1 MPWYYK
7 RILGNGTFGSI
18 GRVAPKLSPAALSAG
33 LQQMLDLAGEGHLEH
48 KRPKPASR
56 GPPSPLSNIARLAS
70 ISDLRDCLKS
80 HHPLR
85 CEQRLLHQTDIFELF
100 EGGWR

>member
-70 ISDLRDCLKS
+70 ISDLI
-80 HHPLR
+80 HATVAA
-85 CEQRLLHQTDIFELF
+85 RLL
-100 EGGWR
+100 R

>member
-48 KRPKPASR
+48 KDPNLRLVGRPR
-56 GPPSPLSNIARLAS
+56 
-70 ISDLRDCLKS
+70 
-80 HHPLR
+80 H
-85 CEQRLLHQTDIFELF
+85 
-100 EGGWR
+100 